1 MTTFKNKSVESLF
14 SEDELVAIE
23 TANPDGMSNHGV
35 CAKCHG
41 WNSTEPGVYDE
52 TWRGDHGDG
61 LIEIPD
67 LNVTMAVPDTV
78 TRWVGSKGKHKGSKG
93 IYPVGVVRQ
102 INEIKLM
109 MGQDYTIDDIRRHF
123 VFVGGEI
130 EELRNLLG
138 RIFGR
143 LEESFASDEEGA
155 FSIAGLHREIVEAE
169 NDAKALLAKIEEMS
183 GRLRDLK
190 RAAREAV

>member
-1 MTTFKNKSVESLF
+1 MANFKNKNVDSLF

-23 TANPDGMSNHGV
+23 TANPDGMSSGDIV
-35 CAKCHG
+35 ELFA
-41 WNSTEPGVYDE
+41 S
-52 TWRGDHGDG
+52 RGTKFSEATFRKYVQLG
-61 LIEIPD
+61 LLP
-67 LNVTMAVPDTV
+67 
-78 TRWVGSKGKHKGSKG
+78 RSRRVGSKGKHKGSKG

-102 INEIKLM
+102 INEIKQM
-109 MGQDYTIDDIRRHF
+109 MSQDYTIEDIRRHF

-130 EELRNLLG
+130 EELRNLFG

-169 NDAKALLAKIEEMS
+169 NDAKALVVKIEETS
-183 GRLRDLK
+183 GRLRELK